1 MYTIQPKKMLILNI
15 LEILRKYTDE
25 DHRLSQK
32 EIVDI
37 LRTEYTMIVDR
48 KAIKRNIMNLID
60 FGYDIEYSES
70 VRMVP
75 NAKTGE
81 LEESYILS
89 DFYLVRDFTAGE
101 LRLLIDSLLF
111 SKHIPYSQIMIPFR
125 NIQKCIETRRFASMA
140 LWLKCWQ
147 PMMKHTNALFVWVRI
162 LISKIKS

>member
-32 EIVDI
+32 AIVDI
-37 LRTEYTMIVDR
+37 LRTEYNMMVDR

-60 FGYDIEYSES
+60 FGYNIEYSES

-81 LEESYILS
+81 LEESY
-89 DFYLVRDFTAGE
+89 E
-101 LRLLIDSLLF
+101 
-111 SKHIPYSQIMIPFR
+111 
-125 NIQKCIETRRFASMA
+125 NRF
-140 LWLKCWQ
+140 
-147 PMMKHTNALFVWVRI
+147 
-162 LISKIKS
+162 